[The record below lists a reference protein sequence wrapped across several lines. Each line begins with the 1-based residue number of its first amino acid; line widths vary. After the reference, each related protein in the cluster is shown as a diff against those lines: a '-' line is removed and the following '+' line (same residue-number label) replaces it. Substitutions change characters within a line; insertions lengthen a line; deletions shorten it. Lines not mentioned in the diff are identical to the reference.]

1 MTDEFKTM
9 ELDVLQ
15 DMMRVVMA
23 NHFSLRVAV
32 TALLR
37 THPDAEEA
45 LKYFDYV
52 SESLRATLLHSNW
65 SEARID
71 EFEKSLAGL
80 RRDLTHDPGSQGRKD
95 CI

>member
-1 MTDEFKTM
+1 MAEDYKTT
-9 ELDVLQ
+9 ETETLQ
-15 DMMRVVMA
+15 EMVRVMMA
-23 NHFSLRVAV
+23 HHFSLRVAV

-45 LKYFDYV
+45 LKYFDHV

-71 EFEKSLAGL
+71 EFERNLAGL
-80 RRDLTHDPGSQGRKD
+80 RRDLSHDPVSRSTNKG
-95 CI
+95 